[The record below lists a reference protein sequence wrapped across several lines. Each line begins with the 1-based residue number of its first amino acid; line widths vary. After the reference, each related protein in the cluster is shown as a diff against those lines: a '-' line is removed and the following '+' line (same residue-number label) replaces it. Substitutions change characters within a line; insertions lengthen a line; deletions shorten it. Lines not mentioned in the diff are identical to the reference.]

1 MTEHFSHSVHRL
13 GQSIIQ
19 NQDHITANARFSI
32 ESTCNEQNLPDVVPN
47 AFYEHLISSLGE
59 TIETGE
65 VTFISDDLPS
75 FDETKRIDGLLESV
89 LMSISCIKQALLD
102 YIDEHNK
109 EVELTVSDVIRVSKL
124 IDPIINEYLH
134 HYTENHLHQATHSL
148 QQEYYQS
155 DELSVP
161 IIKIS
166 NRVAIC
172 PLIGDID
179 QYRANLILERTLMES
194 SSKKIRTLILD
205 LSGIGTLDTMMT
217 QHLFKIVDSLE
228 MMGVD
233 VIVTGVSSEVAIGVV
248 SLGIDL
254 NALTIKQNLAGALKD
269 LGMIES

>member
-1 MTEHFSHSVHRL
+1 MTEHFSHAVHKL
-13 GQSIIQ
+13 GHSIIQ
-19 NQDHITANARFSI
+19 NKDQITADARSSI
-32 ESTCNEQNLPDVVPN
+32 ESSCNEQNVPDVVPN
-47 AFYEHLISSLGE
+47 AFYEHMIASLGE
-59 TIETGE
+59 TIETGK
-65 VTFISDDLPS
+65 VSFISEDLPT
-75 FDETKRIDGLLESV
+75 FDETRRLSGLLESV
-89 LMSISCIKQALLD
+89 LMSISCIKQVLLD
-102 YIDEHNK
+102 YIDEHSP
-109 EVELTVSDVIRVSKL
+109 EWELSVSDVIAVSKL

-148 QQEYYQS
+148 QREYYQS

-179 QYRANLILERTLMES
+179 GKRANLILERTLMES

-248 SLGIDL
+248 SLGLDL
-254 NALTIKQNLAGALKD
+254 NALTIKQNLSGALQS
-269 LGMIES
+269 LGMIDS